1 MTANLYHCDCNA
13 VNTEVVKEVI
23 ASMPEDNIFDNLA
36 IFYKIMGSNTRCK
49 ILYALSLREMCV
61 CDLANILSMTKS
73 SISHQLS
80 NMRDTGIVK
89 CRRDGKE
96 VYYSLDD
103 EHISGIFAISIAHI
117 THKHKGGKA

>member
-1 MTANLYHCDCNA
+1 MTANLFHCDCNA
-13 VNTEVVKEVI
+13 VNTEVVKEVL
-23 ASMPEDNIFDNLA
+23 ASMPTDNIFESLA
-36 IFYKIMGSNTRCK
+36 TFYKIMGNNTRCK

-80 NMRDTGIVK
+80 NMRDAGVVK
-89 CRRDGKE
+89 CHREGKE

-103 EHISGIFAISIAHI
+103 EHISSIFAISLTHI
-117 THKHKGGKA
+117 THKNMGGKQ